1 MTGTERRT
9 LQRSDMVETCKG
21 GWRWRVPLLAL
32 LALCCAEPVGA
43 AARDAEVERLQLPA
57 WTPNQPITGI
67 RLAWDAPGVSGR
79 QELRQQLILPVLP
92 AAELRELDVDLDVAE
107 QLALL
112 QASRDRRCV
121 IEALDRCPLG
131 PARLHS
137 ELDKLGAQR
146 LKRQS
151 INKTT

>member
-1 MTGTERRT
+1 MG
-9 LQRSDMVETCKG
+9 L
-21 GWRWRVPLLAL
+21 
-32 LALCCAEPVGA
+32 
-43 AARDAEVERLQLPA
+43 RLQLPA

-112 QASRDRRCV
+112 QASRDRRSV
-121 IEALDRCPLG
+121 IDALDRGDQGAAL
-131 PARLHS
+131 ASLQS
-137 ELDKLGAQR
+137 IDIELAAMPQSSSISHERQR
-146 LKRQS
+146 LAEQRQLLASDSNLSRKRLRQDVLRS
-151 INKTT
+151 SLNVWDGTNTLED